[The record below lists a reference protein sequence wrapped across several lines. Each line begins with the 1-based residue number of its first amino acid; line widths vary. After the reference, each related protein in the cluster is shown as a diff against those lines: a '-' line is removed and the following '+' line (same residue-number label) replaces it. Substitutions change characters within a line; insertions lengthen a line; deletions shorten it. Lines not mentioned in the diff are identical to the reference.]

1 MSTIAPF
8 DIHNIVHIRGV
19 DHPES
24 IGIGPDG
31 TAYTTGTG
39 CQVYRLDL
47 EENVAQQFASTEARC
62 LGTAVDAAGNLPMQH
77 RMCFEPVE
85 ADAFDS
91 PEDAG
96 TGARENDGAAL
107 QFAPET
113 GPSMSPFTALALL
126 SAAVPARAADR
137 RGGAGSKG
145 ARRAI
150 LLSDMTESGQD
161 F

>member
-1 MSTIAPF
+1 MHGTLHDVSAGQAERTFQI
-8 DIHNIVHIRGV
+8 
-19 DHPES
+19 
-24 IGIGPDG
+24 DG
-31 TAYTTGTG
+31 AK
-39 CQVYRLDL
+39 
-47 EENVAQQFASTEARC
+47 
-62 LGTAVDAAGNLPMQH
+62 NLPMQH

-137 RGGAGSKG
+137 RGGTGSKG